1 MHPNVHSTTVYNR
14 QDMVTTQVCRNRL
27 KKWYT
32 QTHIHEIS
40 FSHKKNEILTFA
52 ATWMDLEKIILSNV
66 RQAEKDKYCTVT
78 LTCYMNL
85 KEWVYIEKKKWLRH
99 RKQTYSYQS
108 WEWVW
113 EGQIRRGRVTDKN
126 R

>member
-85 KEWVYIEKKKWLRH
+85 KEWVYIEKKNDSDIENKLTVT
-99 RKQTYSYQS
+99 KV
-108 WEWVW
+108 EN
-113 EGQIRRGRVTDKN
+113 ECGRDKLGGEE
-126 R
+126 